1 MKRSVA
7 LASRVAPAVLSALLV
22 FAGPVGSAQGREP
35 RAAAGAGAA
44 GEAAGAGEAGPGFRR
59 WRLPAPP
66 TAGAGFRPVD
76 PARSGVRFTHSLAEA
91 SAARNRI
98 LENGSG
104 VALGDVDGDGRPDM
118 YFCSLEG
125 TNALYLNRGGWRFEE
140 TARASGVE
148 CGGQASTGCLMLDVD
163 GDRATA
169 LGHSCV
175 FRHAGEGFEAWRVS
189 ANRWELERRT
199 EGWRVRR
206 RVNRPLDGSEAA
218 RALLSLPGA
227 TPQTSP

>member
-1 MKRSVA
+1 VSNGSVENRLLA
-7 LASRVAPAVLSALLV
+7 LESRLAELEAREAIRNLI
-22 FAGPVGSAQGREP
+22 AGYGPLADSGN
-35 RAAAGAGAA
+35 AAAITAMWTENGVYEVGGYGAHTGHAA
-44 GEAAGAGEAGPGFRR
+44 IAALF
-59 WRLPAPP
+59 
-66 TAGAGFRPVD
+66 TAG
-76 PARSGVRFTHSLAEA
+76 THLDLM
-91 SAARNRI
+91 RNGCAH
-98 LENGSG
+98 L
-104 VALGDVDGDGRPDM
+104 LGP
-118 YFCSLEG
+118 LHI
-125 TNALYLNRGGWRFEE
+125 
-140 TARASGVE
+140 
-148 CGGQASTGCLMLDVD
+148 DVD